1 MDNIL
6 TNIFV
11 PFIFLVMIRSV
22 SVRLF
27 VTTQYDPQYS
37 GYLTFQILF
46 ALVNV
51 VTCFS
56 KVFI

>member
-1 MDNIL
+1 MDDIL

-11 PFIFLVMIRSV
+11 PFIFLVMIRSA

-27 VTTQYDPQYS
+27 VKTQYDLQFS
-37 GYLTFQILF
+37 GYLIFQILF

>member
-1 MDNIL
+1 MDDIL

-27 VTTQYDPQYS
+27 VTTQYDLQYS